1 MSLSVQLYSVRD
13 AVESD
18 LGGTL
23 ERLAGIGL
31 TQVEPYNFA
40 ATVDALEEGLKSAG
54 LTAPTGHAPLLS
66 SDQDEIFAAAKRLG
80 IGTVIDPFTLPEE
93 WQTEESV
100 RSIAERVNA
109 AAKKGA
115 QYGLRVGY
123 HNHYWEVA
131 STINGVTALE
141 FFAGLLD
148 PEVVLE
154 VDTYWVAAGGQ
165 DPVEYLKKFGDRVVA
180 IHVKDG
186 PITQFPGDRFDVEE
200 LGKVTATQLPAG
212 EGELDIRSIIKA
224 PSALE
229 VGVIEFDA
237 YGGDIFEGIAASFA
251 YLTAGDTT
259 GEAAGTEAAAK

>member
-13 AVESD
+13 AVEAD
-18 LGGTL
+18 LNGTL

-40 ATVDALEEGLKSAG
+40 ATVDALEEGLKAAG
-54 LTAPTGHAPLLS
+54 LSAPTGHAPLLS

-93 WQTEESV
+93 WQSEESV
-100 RSIAERVNA
+100 RSVAERLNA

-115 QYGLRVGY
+115 EYGVRVGY

-131 STINGVTALE
+131 STVNGVTALE
-141 FFAGLLD
+141 VLAGFLD

-154 VDTYWVAAGGQ
+154 VDTYWVASGGQ
-165 DPVEYLKKFGDRVVA
+165 DPVEYLKKLGGRVVA

-186 PITQFPGDRFDVEE
+186 PISRFAGDKLDRDE
-200 LGKVTATQLPAG
+200 LSAVTATQLPAG
-212 EGELDIRSIIKA
+212 EGELDIRSILKA

-251 YLTAGDTT
+251 YLTAGDT
-259 GEAAGTEAAAK
+259 EAAAK